1 MNMAVIE
8 AYVEKMVFEQNP
20 RDRQFSSQAMLLSW
34 GEELER
40 QRGQVQYI
48 KGKPAGSGPWLPLE
62 ELCPCELTQFLR
74 QSKASK
80 TIPEREALYFHS

>member
-1 MNMAVIE
+1 MNMVVIE
-8 AYVEKMVFEQNP
+8 AYVEKMVFEQRL

-40 QRGQVQYI
+40 QRRQAQYI
-48 KGKPAGSGPWLPLE
+48 KGKPAGSGPWPPRE
-62 ELCPCELTQFLR
+62 DLCPCELTQFLR

-80 TIPEREALYFHS
+80 TIPKKEALYFHS